1 MSPTSAQNAQRAGS
15 FPRVS
20 GDEPKIRTTDGA
32 WGWFSRRERG

>member
-1 MSPTSAQNAQRAGS
+1 MSRRNRPRNPPQHR

>member
-1 MSPTSAQNAQRAGS
+1 MSLRTSVGVLDVLR

-20 GDEPKIRTTDGA
+20 GDEPKIRTTDDA

>member
-1 MSPTSAQNAQRAGS
+1 MSLGAHCQANTRFR

>member
-1 MSPTSAQNAQRAGS
+1 MSPTHTNDPPAARR